1 MGSHRADSAAHA
13 KSGVHR
19 RKGCGNFLATDRVE
33 PGNRERSQTRETS
46 AWRKRSPSN
55 KPLTSNHHASVRQG
69 HSLWLQVEPVR
80 HSHDAASA
88 CCKGGSLGPQLRKH
102 GHCNGWRESTVFRQ
116 PSFFA
121 RSPSGHS
128 RVLQT
133 RFSPAWQRVSRD
145 YSVLNDC
152 NSPNIHRDLMV
163 YLG

>member
-55 KPLTSNHHASVRQG
+55 KPLTSNHHARVRQG

-102 GHCNGWRESTVFRQ
+102 GHCNGWRESTHFRRVLFAS
-116 PSFFA
+116 SFSTGPEADPQRPF
-121 RSPSGHS
+121 SPSES
-128 RVLQT
+128 PQILIRVHQCQT
-133 RFSPAWQRVSRD
+133 
-145 YSVLNDC
+145 
-152 NSPNIHRDLMV
+152 DL
-163 YLG
+163 L